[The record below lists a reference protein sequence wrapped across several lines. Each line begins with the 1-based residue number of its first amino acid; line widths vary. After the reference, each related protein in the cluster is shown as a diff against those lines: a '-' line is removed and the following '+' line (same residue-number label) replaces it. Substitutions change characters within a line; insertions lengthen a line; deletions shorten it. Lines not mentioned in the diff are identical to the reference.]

1 MSQQGRVR
9 GASLVFPLLV
19 IAFGVLMLMW
29 RWLPDFNPWPVL
41 GKYWPLFLI
50 LVGAGMF
57 WDHAQRQRAPGP
69 APAFPVGSTVG
80 TVVFLLVLASL
91 LWRDRSFERHGWISA
106 VNNSGHRG
114 HETQVVELN
123 DARAVRMNVEMPA
136 GQLRINGGAERL
148 LEADFY
154 QGDAWHAPS
163 VDYSVSDGIGTLRV
177 GQQSASQVMVNSDN
191 IWNLKVSDE
200 VPLEL
205 KVDVGAGRSDLNLS
219 KVDLTRLE
227 LNIGAGQANV
237 NLTGERGK
245 DLQAVIQGGVGEA
258 IVQLPKNVGVVATVH
273 GGLGSVDVHGLKKD
287 EDGQYVNAAYGKS
300 PNTLRL
306 TVEGGIGHIK
316 LEQE

>member
-1 MSQQGRVR
+1 
-9 GASLVFPLLV
+9 
-19 IAFGVLMLMW
+19 
-29 RWLPDFNPWPVL
+29 
-41 GKYWPLFLI
+41 
-50 LVGAGMF
+50 
-57 WDHAQRQRAPGP
+57 
-69 APAFPVGSTVG
+69 
-80 TVVFLLVLASL
+80 
-91 LWRDRSFERHGWISA
+91 
-106 VNNSGHRG
+106 
-114 HETQVVELN
+114 
-123 DARAVRMNVEMPA
+123 MNVEMPA
-136 GQLRINGGAERL
+136 GQLRINGGAEHL

-163 VDYSVSDGIGTLRV
+163 VDYSVADGIGTLQV
-177 GQQSASQVMVNSDN
+177 GQQSTGQAMVNSDN
-191 IWNLKVSDE
+191 TWNLKVSDE

-205 KVDVGAGRSDLNLS
+205 KVDVGAGRSDLHLS

-258 IVQLPKNVGVVATVH
+258 VVQLPKNVGVVATVH
-273 GGLGSVDVHGLKKD
+273 GGLGSVDVRGLKKD